1 MAGKKTKPFSPRED
15 ISSLNKQIRTKE
27 KRVQKVIDQK
37 QGVRQSYLEAMEK
50 LRKNT
55 TNELLSIENIQDD
68 FTSTMECLD
77 KEEESFK
84 LEIKELSERRAH
96 LNKSIIDKNASSFLP
111 KKTVALTI
119 IALVAL
125 GSGLLLSQKHQLFN
139 QPSAEKGIQN

>member
-15 ISSLNKQIRTKE
+15 ISSLNKQIKTKE
-27 KRVQKVIDQK
+27 KRVQEVIDQK

-55 TNELLSIENIQDD
+55 TNKLLSIGNIQDD

-77 KEEESFK
+77 KEEESFN
-84 LEIKELSERRAH
+84 LEIKELSERRAQ
-96 LNKSIIDKNASSFLP
+96 LNKSIIDKNASSFFS
-111 KKTVALTI
+111 KKTVALII

-125 GSGLLLSQKHQLFN
+125 GSGLLLSQKHQPFN

>member
-37 QGVRQSYLEAMEK
+37 KGVRQSYLEAMEK

-55 TNELLSIENIQDD
+55 TNKLSSIENIQDD

-84 LEIKELSERRAH
+84 LEIKELSERRAQ
-96 LNKSIIDKNASSFLP
+96 LNKSIIDKNASSFVP

-119 IALVAL
+119 IAIVAL
-125 GSGLLLSQKHQLFN
+125 GSGMLLSKKHQPFN
-139 QPSAEKGIQN
+139 QPSSEKRIQN

>member
-27 KRVQKVIDQK
+27 KRIQKVIDQK

-84 LEIKELSERRAH
+84 LEIKELSERRAQ
-96 LNKSIIDKNASSFLP
+96 LNKSIIDKNASSFFP

-125 GSGLLLSQKHQLFN
+125 GSGLLLSQNHQPFN
-139 QPSAEKGIQN
+139 QPSSEKRIQN

>member
-55 TNELLSIENIQDD
+55 TNKLSSTENIQDD

-77 KEEESFK
+77 KEEESFN
-84 LEIKELSERRAH
+84 LEIKELSERRAQ
-96 LNKSIIDKNASSFLP
+96 LNKRIIDKNASLFFP

>member
-1 MAGKKTKPFSPRED
+1 MAGKKTKPFRPRED

-55 TNELLSIENIQDD
+55 TNKLSSIENIQDD

-77 KEEESFK
+77 KEEESFN
-84 LEIKELSERRAH
+84 LEIKELSERRAQ
-96 LNKSIIDKNASSFLP
+96 LNKRIIDKNASLFFP
-111 KKTVALTI
+111 KKALALTI
-119 IALVAL
+119 IVLFAS

>member
-55 TNELLSIENIQDD
+55 TNKLSSIENIQDD

-77 KEEESFK
+77 KEEESVN
-84 LEIKELSERRAH
+84 LEIK
-96 LNKSIIDKNASSFLP
+96 
-111 KKTVALTI
+111 
-119 IALVAL
+119 
-125 GSGLLLSQKHQLFN
+125 
-139 QPSAEKGIQN
+139 